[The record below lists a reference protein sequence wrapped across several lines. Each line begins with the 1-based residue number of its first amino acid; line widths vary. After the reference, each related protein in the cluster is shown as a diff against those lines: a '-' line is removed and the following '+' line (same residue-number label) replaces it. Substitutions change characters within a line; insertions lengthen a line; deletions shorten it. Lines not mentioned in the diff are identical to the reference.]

1 MPYTI
6 SPARS
11 LICRFFHPP
20 VTARAVGAMMQRAAA
35 GRVRRRA
42 DGSWSSIHLGNA
54 PKPRRR
60 HPPFGATFTGGGLLV
75 GSDES
80 GVEHQ
85 VLVVRIAD
93 ELRKNPL
100 PERSPLPSA

>member
-11 LICRFFHPP
+11 LICFVSSASHRPCG
-20 VTARAVGAMMQRAAA
+20 GAMMQRAAA
-35 GRVRRRA
+35 GRARRRA

-60 HPPFGATFTGGGLLV
+60 HPPFGATLTGGGLLV